1 MARNGVAETGHLLV
15 VDDNKV
21 NRLLLGRRLEQQG
34 HTVAFAE
41 NGREALEMLRTQPF
55 DLVLLDIEMPELDGY
70 QVLERLT
77 ADTHLRNIPVIMTWS
92 LDEIDSVVK
101 CIEMGAE
108 DYLTKP
114 VNPVLLRAR
123 IGASL
128 EKKRLRDVQRELIR
142 KFATEEVADDLETSG
157 FALGGK
163 YVDATA
169 MFSDIRSFTTIA
181 ESQSPADTIELL
193 NSYYALMFEAINDH
207 GGTVNQMIGDGLM
220 AIFGAPQPHADHC
233 ERAVRA
239 ALEMVSL
246 VELFNRERAAQGKVQ
261 IRIGIGI
268 ASGQMI
274 AGYAGTQ
281 HRATY
286 TCVGDTVNVASRL
299 EAHTKVVGQPIL
311 IDDNTRQRLSVDLLV
326 EEQGPVQVRGKTMAV
341 RVAPPRR
348 TSVAPPA
355 QRFVLELDRCVLAA
369 VVSQCAGPVL
379 AQEVPSFAFL

>member
-1 MARNGVAETGHLLV
+1 MARNGVAETGRLLV

-41 NGREALEMLRTQPF
+41 NGRQALEILRAQPF

-70 QVLERLT
+70 QVLEQLT
-77 ADTHLRNIPVIMTWS
+77 ADTRLRNIPVIMTSS
-92 LDEIDSVVK
+92 LDELDSVVK

-193 NSYYALMFEAINDH
+193 NSYYALTFEAINDH

-233 ERAVRA
+233 EMAVRA

-246 VELFNRERAAQGKVQ
+246 VELFNREQAAQGKVQ

-299 EAHTKVVGQPIL
+299 EAHTKEVGQPIL
-311 IDDNTRQRLSVDLLV
+311 IDENTRQRLSGDLLV
-326 EEQGPVQVRGKTMAV
+326 EEQGLVQVRGKTQAV
-341 RVAPPRR
+341 RIY
-348 TSVAPPA
+348 SVPA
-355 QRFVLELDRCVLAA
+355 GQPF
-369 VVSQCAGPVL
+369 
-379 AQEVPSFAFL
+379 